1 MNRPLIALCALAA
14 LLATA
19 AADDP
24 PRPRLI
30 DFNPWAWLPSN
41 RNRSPSIMDYFF
53 PPSRTPKQSN
63 LEPPADRTPPQT
75 TTLENTPAPTTIEER
90 STTYAKKISTKTK
103 STAPV
108 TNPTAT
114 TPPKT
119 KKSTRKPT
127 TTTEAKTTQ
136 TKTDAPTQTM
146 KYKDATATTYRPPT
160 KHYTIR
166 PVVRTTETPTVQD
179 TETTLNSDS
188 TESLSDIDTSGT
200 TADGPKDTV
209 PTLSTSEDVRSTDP
223 GTASTA
229 AVDSTTDST
238 AEPADSREGYLP
250 LRDKPQ
256 QTHVKI
262 NEQTKKETVPLPAGS
277 TSVLAKPTK
286 YHYYP
291 HNQHIYL
298 LPECAIQQVCNAV
311 YVRLN
316 YTQPLCAC
324 PARYRDPCS
333 ASLNADDLHTTR
345 LTTDSKKKYASKAVT
360 LVKTCEAVSE
370 MRECRAP
377 RDWSL
382 LALQNIRTG
391 KSHYL
396 VICRC
401 PEDHILEGPMSHDQP
416 TYASVPGIRV
426 YGMMCVRPT
435 TAYHSPYNKNRF
447 TSGLNVQST
456 TGAYKVDYSQPHSY
470 PDKQPVY
477 NRYHSHSYTDPYYNR
492 RSRVARVRR
501 SPSDYP
507 PFPWYKVIELAKSL
521 HWID

>member
-1 MNRPLIALCALAA
+1 MIRPLYVLIALAA
-14 LLATA
+14 LASA
-19 AADDP
+19 VEP

-30 DFNPWAWLPSN
+30 DFNPWSWIPNN
-41 RNRSPSIMDYFF
+41 RNKSPSIMDYFF

-63 LEPPADRTPPQT
+63 LDPPADRQPPTVQT
-75 TTLENTPAPTTIEER
+75 TMDDAATMTTLNERPTTMARKSHNRIKTTLPAPR
-90 STTYAKKISTKTK
+90 
-103 STAPV
+103 
-108 TNPTAT
+108 PTAT
-114 TPPKT
+114 IPPKT
-119 KKSTRKPT
+119 KKTSHRTTPTETVPTAETKITQTIKSET
-127 TTTEAKTTQ
+127 TTTK
-136 TKTDAPTQTM
+136 AP
-146 KYKDATATTYRPPT
+146 ATVRPT
-160 KHYTIR
+160 KHYSIR
-166 PVVRTTETPTVQD
+166 PVRTTETPTVQD
-179 TETTLNSDS
+179 TASTLNTNSDS
-188 TESLSDIDTSGT
+188 TETIAVETAGT
-200 TADGPKDTV
+200 TNEVMKETVV
-209 PTLSTSEDVRSTDP
+209 PTLSTDQHSTEGP
-223 GTASTA
+223 STISME
-229 AVDSTTDST
+229 STTLTEST
-238 AEPADSREGYLP
+238 TEPADSREGYLP

-262 NEQTKKETVPLPAGS
+262 NDQTKKETVPLPAGS

-345 LTTDSKKKYASKAVT
+345 LTTDSKKKYAKKAVT

-401 PEDHILEGPMSHDQP
+401 PDTHILEGPMSHDQP

-435 TAYHSPYNKNRF
+435 TAYHSAYTNRF
-447 TSGLNVQST
+447 PGGVQST
-456 TGAYKVDYSQPHSY
+456 TSTYKVDYSQAHSY
-470 PDKQPVY
+470 DKPVY
-477 NRYHSHSYTDPYYNR
+477 NRYHTNSYLDNFYNR
-492 RSRVARVRR
+492 RTRAARVRR
-501 SPSDYP
+501 TTAEYP
-507 PFPWYKVIELAKSL
+507 PFPWYKVIELARSL
-521 HWID
+521 HWIN

>member
-1 MNRPLIALCALAA
+1 MPRLSYVILALVALASA
-14 LLATA
+14 SE
-19 AADDP
+19 P
-24 PRPRLI
+24 SKPRLI
-30 DFNPWAWLPSN
+30 DFNPWSWIPNN
-41 RNRSPSIMDYFF
+41 RNKSPSIMDYFF

-63 LEPPADRTPPQT
+63 LDPPADRQPPTVQT
-75 TTLENTPAPTTIEER
+75 TMDDAATMTTINERPTTMARKSHNKIKTTIPAPR
-90 STTYAKKISTKTK
+90 
-103 STAPV
+103 
-108 TNPTAT
+108 PTAT
-114 TPPKT
+114 APPKLKKTSHKTVPTETTVET
-119 KKSTRKPT
+119 KV
-127 TTTEAKTTQ
+127 TQ
-136 TKTDAPTQTM
+136 TI
-146 KYKDATATTYRPPT
+146 KYESSTTKVPVTSRPT
-160 KHYTIR
+160 KHYSIR
-166 PVVRTTETPTVQD
+166 PLRTTETPFVQ
-179 TETTLNSDS
+179 ETASTMNLNSDI
-188 TESLSDIDTSGT
+188 TETIAVETLGT
-200 TADGPKDTV
+200 TNEIVKETVV
-209 PTLSTSEDVRSTDP
+209 PTLSTDQHSTE
-223 GTASTA
+223 GSSTITM
-229 AVDSTTDST
+229 DSTTFTDST
-238 AEPADSREGYLP
+238 TEPADSREGYLP

-262 NEQTKKETVPLPAGS
+262 NDQTKKETVPLPAGS

-345 LTTDSKKKYASKAVT
+345 LTTDSKKKYAKKAVT

-401 PEDHILEGPMSHDQP
+401 PDTHILEGPMSHDQP

-426 YGMMCVRPT
+426 YGMMCVRPNT
-435 TAYHSPYNKNRF
+435 LYHSGFTNRF
-447 TSGLNVQST
+447 PGGVSST
-456 TGAYKVDYSQPHSY
+456 PSTYKVDYSQPHSY
-470 PDKQPVY
+470 DKPVY
-477 NRYHSHSYTDPYYNR
+477 NRFQTHSYPDSNYYNR
-492 RSRVARVRR
+492 RTRSSRMKRETE
-501 SPSDYP
+501 YP
-507 PFPWYKVIELAKSL
+507 PFPWYKVIELARSL
-521 HWID
+521 HWIN